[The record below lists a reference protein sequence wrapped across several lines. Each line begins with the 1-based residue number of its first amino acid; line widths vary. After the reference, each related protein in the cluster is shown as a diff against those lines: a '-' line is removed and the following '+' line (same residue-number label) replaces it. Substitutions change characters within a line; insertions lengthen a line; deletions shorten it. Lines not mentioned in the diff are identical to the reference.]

1 MSVESRTRAVGP
13 DLLRALAILAVM
25 LRHMPHSIT
34 PTLLAPVQTV
44 AWAGVDLFFV
54 LSGYLIG
61 TQLLKSIR
69 LGGSID
75 LGDFYVRR
83 AFRILPAFA
92 TVLSVYFLFPGLREA
107 AGIAPIWRFLTFTMN
122 IGLDVAQ
129 TSAFSHAWSLC
140 VEEHFYLLL
149 PLILL
154 LLGERANLTRTVCI
168 AGAIIMGG
176 AAIRF
181 WLWKTHVASALN
193 SGDVLGA
200 TYGYMTYV
208 YYPSWGR
215 LDGLLFGVLLAA
227 GRLFLSTRPKPATPA
242 VVGLAGVGLV
252 GAALWLFSHRG
263 PAYLDVPNIVLS
275 AWGAVVGLPLLGLGF
290 ALILS
295 ALLDLEPL
303 LARLRN
309 PVTSVIANLAFS
321 LYLTHKL
328 VLHAVSPL
336 LEGRISSGAAFL
348 VCLAACFAVAGL
360 LYLAVERPFLAL
372 RSRVQKKREPGKGGV
387 FAPERA

>member
-1 MSVESRTRAVGP
+1 
-13 DLLRALAILAVM
+13 
-25 LRHMPHSIT
+25 
-34 PTLLAPVQTV
+34 
-44 AWAGVDLFFV
+44 
-54 LSGYLIG
+54 
-61 TQLLKSIR
+61 
-69 LGGSID
+69 
-75 LGDFYVRR
+75 
-83 AFRILPAFA
+83 
-92 TVLSVYFLFPGLREA
+92 LREA
-107 AGIAPIWRFLTFTMN
+107 DGIAPLWRFLTFTMN

-129 TSAFSHAWSLC
+129 TPAFSHAWSLC

-154 LLGERANLTRTVCI
+154 VLDRRANVTTTVWI
-168 AGAIIMGG
+168 GSAIILVG

-181 WLWKTHVASALN
+181 WLWESHVASALN

-227 GRLFLSTRPKPATPA
+227 SRIFLSTRPRLATPA
-242 VVGLAGVGLV
+242 VTGLAGAALV
-252 GAALWLFSHRG
+252 GVALWMFSHRG

-295 ALLDLEPL
+295 ALLDLEPF

-309 PVTSVIANLAFS
+309 PVTSAVANLAFS

-336 LEGRISSGAAFL
+336 LEGRIPGGAAFS

-360 LYLAVERPFLAL
+360 LYLTVERPFLAL
-372 RSRVQKKREPGKGGV
+372 RSRVQRKREPDEGVVLSPEGGLISGSEIEIRSGYKG
-387 FAPERA
+387 A